1 MRTEEN
7 HLARRIIQYESMTN
21 TPEEI
26 GERIVELLPR
36 LRRFARSL
44 SRNQH
49 DADDLVQSGVERA
62 WRHLGQFKPG
72 ANLASWMFGIMKNA
86 WIDNLR
92 TRRRRGEVALPEDSG
107 EHPAV
112 SPVDTNTELWSVSEA
127 MNKLPEEQRLAI
139 ALVLVE
145 GLSYK
150 EAAEVLEIPM
160 GTLTS
165 RLARGRTALAAA
177 LDRQRKSTVN
187 YGDEILM
194 AYVDGELDAKLRAE
208 IAAAIENDP
217 ALARRVEQQRV
228 LRDKVAGAF
237 AKVLSAS
244 GSRPAHACRA
254 GRAVAG
260 NVLQFP
266 ARTGTRARCA
276 LACTRVGGD
285 GREPPAGRA
294 DLLADCWRPVTARP
308 SSRAKTRWWRMANS
322 RAHSTSSLPASSAGK
337 SRY

>member
-7 HLARRIIQYESMTN
+7 HLVGRIIQYESMTN

-49 DADDLVQSGVERA
+49 DADDLVQSGIERA
-62 WRHLGQFKPG
+62 WRNLGQFKPG

-112 SPVDTNTELWSVSEA
+112 SPVDSSTELWSVSEA
-127 MNKLPEEQRLAI
+127 MSKLPEEQRLAI

-177 LDRQRKSTVN
+177 L
-187 YGDEILM
+187 
-194 AYVDGELDAKLRAE
+194 
-208 IAAAIENDP
+208 
-217 ALARRVEQQRV
+217 
-228 LRDKVAGAF
+228 
-237 AKVLSAS
+237 
-244 GSRPAHACRA
+244 
-254 GRAVAG
+254 AG
-260 NVLQFP
+260 N
-266 ARTGTRARCA
+266 GN
-276 LACTRVGGD
+276 
-285 GREPPAGRA
+285 PP
-294 DLLADCWRPVTARP
+294 
-308 SSRAKTRWWRMANS
+308 
-322 RAHSTSSLPASSAGK
+322 
-337 SRY
+337 

>member
-1 MRTEEN
+1 MEEN
-7 HLARRIIQYESMTN
+7 YLARRIIQYESMTQ

-62 WRHLGQFKPG
+62 WRNLGQFRPE

-86 WIDNLR
+86 WLDNLR
-92 TRRRRGEVALPEDSG
+92 SRHRRGEVALPEDSG

-112 SPVDTNTELWSVSEA
+112 SPVDTHTELWSVSEA
-127 MNKLPEEQRLAI
+127 MSKLPEEQRLAI

-165 RLARGRTALAAA
+165 RLARGRTALAAT
-177 LDRQRKSTVN
+177 L
-187 YGDEILM
+187 
-194 AYVDGELDAKLRAE
+194 
-208 IAAAIENDP
+208 
-217 ALARRVEQQRV
+217 
-228 LRDKVAGAF
+228 
-237 AKVLSAS
+237 
-244 GSRPAHACRA
+244 
-254 GRAVAG
+254 G
-260 NVLQFP
+260 N
-266 ARTGTRARCA
+266 GN
-276 LACTRVGGD
+276 
-285 GREPPAGRA
+285 
-294 DLLADCWRPVTARP
+294 P
-308 SSRAKTRWWRMANS
+308 S
-322 RAHSTSSLPASSAGK
+322 
-337 SRY
+337 